1 MGGENERERGKG
13 GEGGGKEAKQ
23 KGGKG
28 ERERKGDRTSALL
41 QERLVQLLIDRKRP
55 TRRWF

>member
-1 MGGENERERGKG
+1 MVKTSEREERAERAEERRRNRKV
-13 GEGGGKEAKQ
+13 
-23 KGGKG
+23 
-28 ERERKGDRTSALL
+28 ERESERKRDRTPALL

>member
-28 ERERKGDRTSALL
+28 ERGRKGDRTPALL